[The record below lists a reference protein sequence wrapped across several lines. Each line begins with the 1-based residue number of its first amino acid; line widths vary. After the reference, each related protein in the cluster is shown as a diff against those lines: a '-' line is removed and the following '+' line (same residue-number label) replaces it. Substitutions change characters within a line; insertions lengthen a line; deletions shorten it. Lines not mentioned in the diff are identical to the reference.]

1 MTPFKALYGRDPPT
15 LVRYQ
20 PEITDVPTVQEQLTA
35 RDKLLRQLK
44 DNLMKAQTYT
54 KNQADK
60 KRQDV
65 NLQVGD
71 LVLVKLQPYKQHS
84 AALRKNH
91 KLGMRFFGPLK
102 FWPEQEQ
109 WPTSQSYLQKLKYTM
124 SSILSAEVV

>member
-20 PEITDVPTVQEQLTA
+20 PEITDVPTVHEKLTA
-35 RDKLLRQLK
+35 RDELLRQLK
-44 DNLMKAQTYT
+44 DNLMKAQTYM

-71 LVLVKLQPYKQHS
+71 LVLVKLQHCNTLSNGTNLPLSLSPHTLATYDHS
-84 AALRKNH
+84 ASQFQNGLLR
-91 KLGMRFFGPLK
+91 
-102 FWPEQEQ
+102 Q
-109 WPTSQSYLQKLKYTM
+109 
-124 SSILSAEVV
+124 